1 MLPLIKGN
9 SQLLNGRLLA
19 FARVGSEG
27 NSDLQSM
34 VHHGLLAVQGN
45 YRDQR
50 TLEEFFKLEFGL
62 SLERGFEQVFEQNH
76 TEATSDANLD
86 PEQVRERFRS
96 MRDAVSNMPIP
107 AKHVVLESP
116 EKALEFDGDVVDLG
130 QFDDVVYAHMAVNAF
145 PILYQA
151 YFRQQEHQE
160 LQLHIE
166 RILEASPQNRE
177 PVFTG
182 DVETQL
188 LQVLLPTILYAPE
201 GGKEAQEA
209 TVQLRALL
217 APHLTA
223 RDTEEVMALVA
234 RVRNGDAQAKLRLDL
249 LLRRTA
255 ALHREDIKSLEAIRL
270 ELELLDR

>member
-1 MLPLIKGN
+1 MLQLIKGN
-9 SQLLNGRLLA
+9 QSVLNGRVLA
-19 FARVGSEG
+19 FARVTSMGS
-27 NSDLQSM
+27 NDLQAM
-34 VHHGLLAVQGN
+34 VHHGMLAVQGN

-76 TEATSDANLD
+76 PESTSDATLD
-86 PEQVRERFRS
+86 PEQVKERFRS

-116 EKALEFDGDVVDLG
+116 AKALEFEGDVADLG
-130 QFDDVVYAHMAVNAF
+130 EFDDVTYAHMAVNAF

-151 YFRQQEHQE
+151 YFRQQEHLE
-160 LQLHIE
+160 LQQHID
-166 RILEASPQNRE
+166 RILEASPHNRE

-188 LQVLLPTILYAPE
+188 LHVLLPTILYAPQE
-201 GGKEAQEA
+201 GQDAQDA
-209 TVQLRALL
+209 TAQLHALL

-223 RDTEEVMALVA
+223 RDTEEVLALVG
-234 RVRNGDAQAKLRLDL
+234 RVRNGDTMAKQRLDL

-255 ALHREDIKSLEAIRL
+255 ALHREDIKSLEAIRQ

>member
-1 MLPLIKGN
+1 M
-9 SQLLNGRLLA
+9 LNGRLLA

-27 NSDLQSM
+27 NSDLQAM

-160 LQLHIE
+160 LQQHIE

-182 DVETQL
+182 DVEAQL

-201 GGKEAQEA
+201 GGPEAQEA

-255 ALHREDIKSLEAIRL
+255 ALHREDLKSLEAIRT
-270 ELELLDR
+270 ELAQLDR